1 MRTISVTYGVTRAHI
16 YIYIFN
22 CNSDEASFHSN
33 LLDVFVSEVTVKA
46 GFVFFR
52 DPT

>member
-16 YIYIFN
+16 YIFN
-22 CNSDEASFHSN
+22 CNSDEVSFHSN
-33 LLDVFVSEVTVKA
+33 LLDVLVSKVSVKA
-46 GFVFFR
+46 DFVFFR